1 MASTVSAH
9 ASAPAQKL
17 RMLRNLYFVRAVFS
31 ILWVTA
37 LFLVG
42 IPTPQIGAFLLVIYP
57 AWDAIATLIDIRAQR
72 DAHVQTAQYLN
83 VVSSTL
89 ATVALG
95 IALNSNLSRMII
107 IFGIWALLAGLI
119 QLFVGLNRRRELG
132 GQWAMIVSGAQSG
145 IAGVAFIIMA
155 NMPSMGLSS
164 LAGYSAFG
172 ACYFLISAIRLTL
185 HPDVPQ
191 QSDQAT

>member
-1 MASTVSAH
+1 MANALSPHS
-9 ASAPAQKL
+9 SAPAQKVH
-17 RMLRNLYFVRAVFS
+17 MLRNLYFIRAVFS

-37 LFLVG
+37 MFLVG

-57 AWDAIATLIDIRAQR
+57 AWDAIATFIDIRAQR
-72 DAHVQTAQYLN
+72 DTHVQIAQYLN
-83 VVSSTL
+83 AVSSTL

-95 IALNSNLSRMII
+95 IARNSNLSSMII

-132 GQWAMIVSGAQSG
+132 GQWAMILSGAQSG

-155 NMPSMGLSS
+155 NTPSMGLSS

-172 ACYFLISAIRLTL
+172 AFYFLVSA
-185 HPDVPQ
+185 
-191 QSDQAT
+191 A